1 MPWHG
6 RRAVPWSCRMRPE
19 INLLAR
25 RLWGDRNVRMH

>member
-6 RRAVPWSCRMRPE
+6 KREAPWSCRMRPE

-25 RLWGDRNVRMH
+25 RLWEIEA